1 MTNPGGIQTYDG
13 VALAVRGDTLTTVW
27 KSPARLHRTRW
38 FFDAA
43 DELSARSPA
52 GVLALMIILPTAD
65 PPDGPARAE
74 NARRLRALGPSV
86 RRLVTVV
93 VGDDLWQSIVRTMM
107 RVMFLPHDG
116 ARRLVLE
123 RTIEDGVTRLLESAG
138 PATPS
143 FADIDQDVRAAYAAL
158 DLAPPSHDDP
168 GPPLKRSSGI
178 RWRASPVGSRIWD
191 ELTPRGPRR
200 KVL

>member
-13 VALAVRGDTLTTVW
+13 VALAVRGDTLTTLW
-27 KSPARLHRTRW
+27 KSPARLHRTKW
-38 FFDAA
+38 LFDAA
-43 DELSARSPA
+43 DELSAHSP
-52 GVLALMIILPTAD
+52 GGLLALMIILPTAD

-107 RVMFLPHDG
+107 RAMFLPYG
-116 ARRLVLE
+116 GSRRLVLE
-123 RTIEDGVTRLLESAG
+123 STIEDGIARLLESAG

-143 FADIDQDVRAAYAAL
+143 FAEIDQDVRAAYDAL
-158 DLAPPSHDDP
+158 DLAPPSRDP
-168 GPPLKRSSGI
+168 PGLAPSASGT
-178 RWRASPVGSRIWD
+178 RWLASTVGSRVWD
-191 ELTPRGPRR
+191 ELTALGWRR